1 MFEQSQIQRLI
12 VMPYLIVQLPLMM
25 QLKKSSKEK
34 DVGEMEESN
43 ALLVDSQL
51 STRTQETVMP
61 KLLVCAIDNV

>member
-1 MFEQSQIQRLI
+1 M
-12 VMPYLIVQLPLMM
+12 MP
-25 QLKKSSKEK
+25 LKKSSKEK

-51 STRTQETVMP
+51 STLTQETVMP